1 MDGLLQQLRDLGVG
15 CHLGGWWY
23 GGVCFADDLFL
34 LAPSRTAAAMMLKT
48 CEQYALQHNLQYSTD
63 PNPVKSKSK
72 CIYFTGKARNVILPD
87 PLQLFGE
94 ELPWVNSA
102 EHLGHTLHKDC
113 TMDLDARQKR
123 AQFIDKTSDLRGI
136 FNFAHPEQILKA
148 GQVYASDLYGFML
161 YDLTSQASQSYFKSW
176 NTFVKLAWN
185 VPLDTYTYLVEN
197 TLAENFVSLKKQVYS
212 RFIKF
217 FQNLFCSSSKEV
229 RHLARIVS
237 RDPRSTL
244 YRNIHHIEQISG
256 LSPWNFSNWR
266 ILKKIENAMVPP
278 NNEWRMTFL
287 MKLLST
293 RLQKSSLLE
302 DTSHLTEMIDS
313 LCNT

>member
-1 MDGLLQQLRDLGVG
+1 M
-15 CHLGGWWY
+15 
-23 GGVCFADDLFL
+23 
-34 LAPSRTAAAMMLKT
+34 
-48 CEQYALQHNLQYSTD
+48 
-63 PNPVKSKSK
+63 
-72 CIYFTGKARNVILPD
+72 
-87 PLQLFGE
+87 
-94 ELPWVNSA
+94 
-102 EHLGHTLHKDC
+102 
-113 TMDLDARQKR
+113 
-123 AQFIDKTSDLRGI
+123 
-136 FNFAHPEQILKA
+136 
-148 GQVYASDLYGFML
+148 YASDLYGFML

-244 YRNIHHIEQISG
+244 YRNIQHIEQISG

-278 NNEWRMTFL
+278 NNECRMALL

-293 RLQKSSLLE
+293 RLF
-302 DTSHLTEMIDS
+302 
-313 LCNT
+313 